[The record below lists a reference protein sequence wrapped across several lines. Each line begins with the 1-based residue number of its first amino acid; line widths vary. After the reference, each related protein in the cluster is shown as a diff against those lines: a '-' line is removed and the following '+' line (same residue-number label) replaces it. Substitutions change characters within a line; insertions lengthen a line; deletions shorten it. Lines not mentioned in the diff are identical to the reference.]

1 MHNIGNCD
9 EQHILNL
16 ELVSFFLKHM
26 VSTKQLSITD
36 LSGRKESDLHKGIKE
51 TLYLFILGRSKWKM
65 YNFHFA
71 LFCF

>member
-1 MHNIGNCD
+1 
-9 EQHILNL
+9 
-16 ELVSFFLKHM
+16 M

-71 LFCF
+71 LFCFWQI